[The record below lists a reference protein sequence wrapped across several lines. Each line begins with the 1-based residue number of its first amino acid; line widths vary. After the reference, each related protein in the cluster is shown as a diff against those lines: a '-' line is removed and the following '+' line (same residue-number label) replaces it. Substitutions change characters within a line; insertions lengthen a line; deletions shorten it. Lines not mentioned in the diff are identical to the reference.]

1 MLVCWCPPW
10 CFTDAMKILAIPS
23 MMAALA
29 QIVCAVEYVTLSKSN
44 PEANIAPGAL
54 VEIVACTAWAPQA
67 ASWNLRLEMT
77 LANNDKVDVQAGMQ
91 IGNSFAS
98 GSIAPFVSPLINQ
111 KFMNLAKARIYRTD
125 SKAIEDALTLKI
137 TPADEI
143 GSAGPKTVLVMP
155 EGSTG
160 DFDVVIEASGDMVTW
175 TPLHSQGVTG
185 NGPHTFF
192 RTRIVKR

>member
-1 MLVCWCPPW
+1 MLVCRCPPW
-10 CFTDAMKILAIPS
+10 CFTDAMKTLVIPS

-54 VEIVACTAWAPQA
+54 VEIVACTAWRQEA
-67 ASWNLRLEMT
+67 ASWSLKLEMT
-77 LANNDKVDVQAGMQ
+77 LASGDIVDVSAHMQ
-91 IGNSFAS
+91 MPS
-98 GSIAPFVSPLINQ
+98 GGLFLVSPLINQ